1 MLKEHHPPVFP
12 TQFSGG
18 QSILYVPFVWP
29 AVKSGK
35 MGAWHENWQSPKTQ
49 QPKNKKKSAA
59 AERKF
64 YATRIPKN
72 AKIGAAKIKVKGR
85 ERWALVRRSGRGPCE
100 NSHEIVVLCVVGGL
114 IRGSSKKEPPTW
126 LRESIDCW
134 QPF

>member
-1 MLKEHHPPVFP
+1 V
-12 TQFSGG
+12 
-18 QSILYVPFVWP
+18 
-29 AVKSGK
+29 GK
-35 MGAWHENWQSPKTQ
+35 WGRGTKIGSHQKHSNRKT
-49 QPKNKKKSAA
+49 KKKSAA

-114 IRGSSKKEPPTW
+114 INHPLGFERASTAGSHFEGASFRPT
-126 LRESIDCW
+126 
-134 QPF
+134 

>member
-49 QPKNKKKSAA
+49 QPKNKKKKCSSRKKILRDTHSEKCKNWGRKNKSERARKVGAGA
-59 AERKF
+59 AE
-64 YATRIPKN
+64 
-72 AKIGAAKIKVKGR
+72 
-85 ERWALVRRSGRGPCE
+85 WAWSL
-100 NSHEIVVLCVVGGL
+100 
-114 IRGSSKKEPPTW
+114 
-126 LRESIDCW
+126 
-134 QPF
+134 

>member
-1 MLKEHHPPVFP
+1 V
-12 TQFSGG
+12 
-18 QSILYVPFVWP
+18 
-29 AVKSGK
+29 GK
-35 MGAWHENWQSPKTQ
+35 WGRGTKIGSHQKHSNRKT
-49 QPKNKKKSAA
+49 KKKSAA

-126 LRESIDCW
+126 LRESIESW